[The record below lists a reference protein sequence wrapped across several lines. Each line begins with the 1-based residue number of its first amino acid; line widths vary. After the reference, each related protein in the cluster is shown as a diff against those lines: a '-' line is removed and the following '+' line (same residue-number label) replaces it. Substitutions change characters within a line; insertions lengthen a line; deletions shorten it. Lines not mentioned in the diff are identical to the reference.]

1 MLKTLEIDEK
11 IFQKLVNFY
20 INNHNLPP
28 LAAKIYAYLTFDFEM
43 NGVTFE
49 EFVDD
54 LKASKSSVSCNLDL
68 LLKGNHITVLNKIDE
83 RKRYFTLNP
92 DYVKIR
98 FGGIIE
104 RLEKEVEILEDLHNF
119 CVEKNF
125 KDDKQTYIDKLDIY
139 SNLLKTNISRFTKTL
154 EELYQ

>member
-1 MLKTLEIDEK
+1 MLKTLEIDEQ
-11 IFQKLVNFY
+11 IFQKLVNFST
-20 INNHNLPP
+20 NNYHLPP

-49 EFVDD
+49 DLVDD

-68 LLKGNHITVLNKIDE
+68 LLKSKHITVLNKIDE

-92 DYVKIR
+92 DYIKIR

-104 RLEKEVEILEDLHNF
+104 RLEKEVNILDDLHVLIKSKKCAENSDSYLN
-119 CVEKNF
+119 KM
-125 KDDKQTYIDKLDIY
+125 DIY
-139 SNLLKTNISRFTKTL
+139 SDLLKTNITRFTKTL
-154 EELYQ
+154 EKLYQ